1 MTTISAPSLTWSRR
15 RTTGCSRNTSAGP
28 DIGPHEL
35 VFGVPSYHVVNAT
48 FCHAHPLGARF
59 NGPDRGAWYAA
70 FELRTAQTEVGFHRS
85 IELFEIDWRREEVA
99 TYDDYLAD
107 FSGEFHDLRRD
118 RRFAACL
125 APDSYV
131 DSQEL
136 GQRLLDAGVA
146 RSRLSER
153 PPAAAGPAS
162 PVSAPLSWPTSVA
175 TPSTCSPSPPAGGK
189 QSRNREASFSLKTR
203 VFSCGAAPSPD

>member
-1 MTTISAPSLTWSRR
+1 MSDLRAIFDLEQAKNDRLLAEHQRR
-15 RTTGCSRNTSAGP
+15 P

-35 VFGVPSYHVVNAT
+35 VFGVPLYHVVNAT

-85 IELFEIDWRREEVA
+85 IELFEIDWRGEEVA

-136 GQRLLDAGVA
+136 GQRLLDQGSLESSIRASA
-146 RSRLSER
+146 
-153 PPAAAGPAS
+153 AAAGLAS
-162 PVSAPLSWPTSVA
+162 PVSVLPSWPTSAV
-175 TPSTCSPSPPAGGK
+175 TPSTCSPSPPARGK
-189 QSRNREASFSLKTR
+189 QSRERSVRLQRDRQT
-203 VFSCGAAPSPD
+203 FSCGAAPSPD